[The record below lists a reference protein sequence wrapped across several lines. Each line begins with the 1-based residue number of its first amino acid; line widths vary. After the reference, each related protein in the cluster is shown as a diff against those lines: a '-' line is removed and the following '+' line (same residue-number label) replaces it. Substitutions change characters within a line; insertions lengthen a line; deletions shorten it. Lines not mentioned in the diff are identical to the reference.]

1 MTTAKWIWDR
11 SIYSIIKPSI
21 DMKLFQYFWRFA
33 QICKKFAAFE
43 RKMVFLMVSEQFYYR
58 NSNKN
63 HFEFICCKFL
73 ANLQKYWNNM
83 MSNDGLI
90 IEIYGYV
97 SYSFSCIL
105 QVLWWNE
112 NNHEWNRWRKFLGNR
127 GFPIQ
132 IGHLWK
138 EYQNIYEKSN
148 RLCIKYCW
156 STEGH

>member
-1 MTTAKWIWDR
+1 MRLSYYFDTWANIWHG
-11 SIYSIIKPSI
+11 IVP
-21 DMKLFQYFWRFA
+21 
-33 QICKKFAAFE
+33 
-43 RKMVFLMVSEQFYYR
+43 VFLKICTDLQEICSIWTQNCFFLLFLNYFSTETITKTILSSYAA
-58 NSNKN
+58 
-63 HFEFICCKFL
+63 HFLKICE
-73 ANLQKYWNNM
+73 NLQKSWNNM
-83 MSNDGLI
+83 MSNDCLI
-90 IEIYGYV
+90 IEIHGSV

-148 RLCIKYCW
+148 RLRIKYRW